1 MTIREI
7 RDLIAKKITG
17 QGTQVDLGNGLP
29 AILNG
34 ILDAVEG
41 GSSAE
46 PLVVEGTNSD
56 SGFIESAGQPTFSEA
71 LEAFNSGRPVFL
83 HFLDEESNTDETV
96 LVTSHSVDGGSGE
109 HRLRARNAEW
119 IITL

>member
-1 MTIREI
+1 MTIQEI

-29 AILNG
+29 AIFNG

-41 GSSAE
+41 ASME
-46 PLVVEGTNSD
+46 PLIVEGTNSD

-83 HFLDEESNTDETV
+83 RFSDEGYNTEETV
-96 LVTSHSVDGGSGE
+96 LITSHSVNGDSGE
-109 HRLRARNAEW
+109 HHLRARWWNG
-119 IITL
+119 L

>member
-1 MTIREI
+1 MTTQEI
-7 RDLIAKKITG
+7 RDLIAKKIAG

-41 GSSAE
+41 ASME
-46 PLVVEGTNSD
+46 PLIVEGTNSD
-56 SGFIESAGQPTFSEA
+56 SRFSESAGQPTFSEA

-83 HFLDEESNTDETV
+83 HFLNEESNTEETV
-96 LVTSHSVDGGSGE
+96 LITSHSVDEDSGE
-109 HRLRARNAEW
+109 HYLRARGAEW